1 MLKLVRDSEEFI
13 HHIMPVC
20 IFSKFNNP
28 SVTKLK
34 KAIKNREAAFLFLS
48 NNEKWHATRD
58 RIKKLNLN
66 APIGNFCYNGKWNGS
81 NGSQFDQ

>member
-48 NNEKWHATRD
+48 NNEK
-58 RIKKLNLN
+58 
-66 APIGNFCYNGKWNGS
+66 
-81 NGSQFDQ
+81 

>member
-20 IFSKFNNP
+20 MFSKFNNP

-34 KAIKNREAAFLFLS
+34 KSHKEQKNCFLIF
-48 NNEKWHATRD
+48 K
-58 RIKKLNLN
+58 
-66 APIGNFCYNGKWNGS
+66 
-81 NGSQFDQ
+81 Q

>member
-1 MLKLVRDSEEFI
+1 MLKLVRDSEELI

-34 KAIKNREAAFLFLS
+34 KSHKEQRSCFLILS
-48 NNEKWHATRD
+48 NNEK
-58 RIKKLNLN
+58 
-66 APIGNFCYNGKWNGS
+66 
-81 NGSQFDQ
+81 